1 MTNPEEVLKAE
12 QGGER
17 IFTGEEIMEQIK
29 KRCEKAEFLRELKDG
44 DGIYLFEAKEPGEK
58 SGEYTIYL
66 YKRKGTFGKNS
77 AAKTVIEKLYF
88 ENDFPCGGDTIADYD
103 EATGEWVEK

>member
-1 MTNPEEVLKAE
+1 MTNPEETAKAE
-12 QGGER
+12 QGKER
-17 IFTGEEIMEQIK
+17 IFTGEEVMEQIRK
-29 KRCEKAEFLRELKDG
+29 HCEKAEFLRELKDG

-77 AAKTVIEKLYF
+77 AAKTVLEKVYF
-88 ENDFPCGGDTIADYD
+88 ENDIACGGDTIANYD
-103 EATGEWVEK
+103 EATGEWIEK